1 MELQQTNHEL
11 VKEREILRSCIDAA
25 PKRETHSTMTSPL
38 YASAVTDAASA
49 VSLEVTT
56 DVCIARHSHITAK
69 YLKTAI

>member
-1 MELQQTNHEL
+1 MELQQTNCEL

-38 YASAVTDAASA
+38 YVSAITDAASA

-56 DVCIARHSHITAK
+56 DVCIVRHSHITAK